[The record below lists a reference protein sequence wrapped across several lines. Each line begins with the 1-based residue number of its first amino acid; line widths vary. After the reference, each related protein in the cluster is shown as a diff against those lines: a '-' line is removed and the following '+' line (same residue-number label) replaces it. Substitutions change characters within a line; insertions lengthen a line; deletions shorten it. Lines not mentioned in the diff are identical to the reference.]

1 MPAIVFDLIVL
12 VGLAYLA
19 WLASAM
25 GLYLTTVASLEV
37 FVSLVT
43 ALLLYEPIASFLT
56 PLLIE
61 NLGVFLPES
70 VSLQAWA
77 VFLSFTILM
86 WVTFFVLWTVV
97 HPKVATKEIA
107 TLPPIDQ
114 GVGAVVGWFGGML
127 FLGAIMITWSM
138 FPFNFLRI
146 PAQHMFLD
154 VGKTA
159 LRTAGVFA
167 GERHEGKS
175 LVLYGEPASRE
186 SVGSARLASETWY
199 DTDGNNTHD
208 DHDPY
213 FDSDANGS
221 FTKDL
226 YYEDVDTDRLR
237 RVGLLEKYT
246 VSRWDNQVIV
256 GNRERPK
263 KEPPKAKPPVPP
275 PAAAVTEP
283 AAAEVPPPGT
293 AIPAPPDAAPTP
305 APPPPPPPG
314 DDF

>member
-25 GLYLTTVASLEV
+25 GIYLTTVASLEV
-37 FVSLVT
+37 FVSLVI

-56 PLLIE
+56 PMLIE

-70 VSLQAWA
+70 ISLQAWA
-77 VFLSFTILM
+77 VFLSFTTLM

-97 HPKVATKEIA
+97 HPKVAHKEIA

-114 GVGAVVGWFGGML
+114 GGGAVVGWFGGML
-127 FLGAIMITWSM
+127 FLGAVMITWSM

-146 PAQHMFLD
+146 PAQHMFID

-199 DTDGNNTHD
+199 DTDANNIHD

-213 FDSDANGS
+213 FDSDGNGS

-226 YYEDVDTDRLR
+226 YYDDVDTDRLR

-246 VSRWDNQVIV
+246 VSRWDGQVIV

-263 KEPPKAKPPVPP
+263 REPPKAKPPVPP
-275 PAAAVTEP
+275 PGAEAVPPAAVPATGEP
-283 AAAEVPPPGT
+283 VPVPPATPT
-293 AIPAPPDAAPTP
+293 SPAPPTIP
-305 APPPPPPPG
+305 APPPG

>member
-1 MPAIVFDLIVL
+1 MPAILFDLIVL
-12 VGLAYLA
+12 VGLLYLA
-19 WLASAM
+19 WLGSAM
-25 GLYLTTVASLEV
+25 GLYVTTVTALEL
-37 FVSLVT
+37 FVSLVP
-43 ALLLYEPIASFLT
+43 ALLLYEPLAGFLT
-56 PLLIE
+56 PFLVD

-77 VFLSFTILM
+77 VFLSFATLM
-86 WVTFFVLWTVV
+86 WGTFLFLWLTV
-97 HPKVATKEIA
+97 HPKVTPKEIA

-114 GVGAVVGWFGGML
+114 GGGAVVGWFGGML
-127 FLGAIMITWSM
+127 FLGAVMITWSM

-146 PAQHMFLD
+146 PSQHMFID

-159 LRTAGVFA
+159 LRTASVFA
-167 GERHEGKS
+167 GERHNGKS
-175 LVLYGEPASRE
+175 LVLYGEPASRG

-199 DTDGNNTHD
+199 DTDANNIID

-213 FDSDANGS
+213 FDSDGSGS

-226 YYEDVDTDRLR
+226 YYEDVDTNRLR

-246 VSRWDNQVIV
+246 VSRWDGQVIV

-263 KEPPKAKPPVPP
+263 KEPLKAKPPVPP
-275 PAAAVTEP
+275 PAAVTEP

-293 AIPAPPDAAPTP
+293 AIPAPSDAAPTP
-305 APPPPPPPG
+305 APPPPPG

>member
-12 VGLAYLA
+12 VGLLYLA
-19 WLASAM
+19 WLGSAT
-25 GLYLTTVASLEV
+25 GLYVTTVTALEL
-37 FVSLVT
+37 FVSLGA
-43 ALLLYEPIASFLT
+43 ALLLYEPLAGFLT
-56 PLLIE
+56 PLLVD

-70 VSLQAWA
+70 VSIQAWA
-77 VFLSFTILM
+77 VFLSFATLM
-86 WVTFFVLWTVV
+86 WGSFLVLWLTV
-97 HPKVATKEIA
+97 HPKVTPKEIA

-114 GVGAVVGWFGGML
+114 GGGAVMGWFGGML
-127 FLGAIMITWSM
+127 LLGAMMITWSM
-138 FPFNFLRI
+138 LPFGLLRI

-167 GERHEGKS
+167 GEKHEGRS
-175 LVLYGEPASRE
+175 LVLYGEPASRG
-186 SVGSARLASETWY
+186 SAGSARLASETWY

-226 YYEDVDTDRLR
+226 YYDDVDTDRLR

-263 KEPPKAKPPVPP
+263 KEPPKAKLPVP
-275 PAAAVTEP
+275 PAAATVTEP

-293 AIPAPPDAAPTP
+293 AIPAPPDAAP
-305 APPPPPPPG
+305 PPPG